1 MWGEDPKWIGIDG
14 IALLPDG
21 SLLFNNV
28 RENQLVRVEM
38 KRDGTSGAATF
49 LELSQP
55 ISGPDGMR
63 ALRDG
68 RVIMVENRTGKVDLV
83 SVDGNKATIST
94 IKDGFNLSLTAVT
107 VTGDTAWVIETK
119 FVYRTDPRFKDKDPE
134 PFGAT
139 SVPLPPG

>member
-1 MWGEDPKWIGIDG
+1 M
-14 IALLPDG
+14 LPDG
-21 SLLFNNV
+21 NVLFNNV

-38 KRDGTSGAATF
+38 KPDGTSGAATV

-63 ALRDG
+63 GLRDG
-68 RVIMVENRTGKVDLV
+68 RIIMVENRSGKVDLV
-83 SVDGNKATIST
+83 RVDGNRASINT

-119 FVYRTDPRFKDKDPE
+119 FVYRNDPQFKDKDPD
-134 PFGAT
+134 PFVAT
-139 SVPLPPG
+139 AVPLPAR